1 MAEGLVPGQWKPEGS
16 RRDIDSLNGLA
27 QIQYLR
33 GPGGVGAHAVY
44 LATGETL
51 VLLPDS
57 TTTIRQRLGVASVAL
72 GGISSLLANVIG
84 ELVLA
89 GARNILLDGEPL
101 FGGGGRWMVELADA
115 GEVKMRYL
123 AEGKER

>member
-1 MAEGLVPGQWKPEGS
+1 MGLVPGQWKPEGS
-16 RRDIDSLNGLA
+16 RRDVPSLNGLA
-27 QIQYLR
+27 QTQYLR

-72 GGISSLLANVIG
+72 GGVGSLLATVIG

-101 FGGGGRWMVELADA
+101 FGGGRWVVELADA

-123 AEGKER
+123 AEGKE